1 MRPYRVPWTIQR
13 RHLTDF
19 TKRGIRFRR
28 LCHERQY
35 NLERKYFPHLLLRGR
50 TLTAT
55 LTEAILNRPISLPLS
70 HFWGFH
76 RQIKACNDKLI
87 FLNHSKIS
95 YHSRACAH
103 RPLSRFGLETS
114 ADVTAFYRG
123 GGGALGADWGKKGG
137 WFSFTLLLFFF
148 FFFFC
153 WRQCGQKID
162 TSEQKYLDPPENLE
176 TLLKIC
182 FPFLE
187 RPLFET
193 WRWKFRKVSSFFVD
207 KEWAARGKRRHSP
220 TLDFTSNYW
229 GNKLL

>member
-1 MRPYRVPWTIQR
+1 MITWYFWI
-13 RHLTDF
+13 
-19 TKRGIRFRR
+19 I
-28 LCHERQY
+28 
-35 NLERKYFPHLLLRGR
+35 RKY
-50 TLTAT
+50 LTTREPAHT
-55 LTEAILNRPISLPLS
+55 DRLVDLD
-70 HFWGFH
+70 W
-76 RQIKACNDKLI
+76 K
-87 FLNHSKIS
+87 
-95 YHSRACAH
+95 RA
-103 RPLSRFGLETS
+103 RKSPRFS
-114 ADVTAFYRG
+114 
-123 GGGALGADWGKKGG
+123 GALGVEWGKKGR
-137 WFSFTLLLFFF
+137 WFCFTLLLFF

-153 WRQCGQKID
+153 WRQCGHKID
-162 TSEQKYLDPPENLE
+162 ASEQKYLDPPENLE

>member
-1 MRPYRVPWTIQR
+1 MINWYFWIIRKY
-13 RHLTDF
+13 LTTREPAHTDRLVDLDWKRAR
-19 TKRGIRFRR
+19 KRG
-28 LCHERQY
+28 
-35 NLERKYFPHLLLRGR
+35 
-50 TLTAT
+50 
-55 LTEAILNRPISLPLS
+55 S
-70 HFWGFH
+70 H
-76 RQIKACNDKLI
+76 
-87 FLNHSKIS
+87 
-95 YHSRACAH
+95 
-103 RPLSRFGLETS
+103 P
-114 ADVTAFYRG
+114 VYRG
-123 GGGALGADWGKKGG
+123 GGGAIGAEWGKKGG
-137 WFSFTLLLFFF
+137 WFSFTLLLFFFF